1 LEAED
6 NDRSNR
12 DWACL
17 LLSQQ
22 DVDTDE
28 VRNALMAAA
37 SDGDQYVRAEAILGL
52 AQRSTELA
60 TPFVQAALSETE
72 CALQIFEAAALIADP
87 ILVGLL
93 SHWAESSDN
102 EFLDNLVLQALTAC
116 QSANPNAR

>member
-60 TPFVQAALSETE
+60 TPFVQAA
-72 CALQIFEAAALIADP
+72 
-87 ILVGLL
+87 
-93 SHWAESSDN
+93 
-102 EFLDNLVLQALTAC
+102 
-116 QSANPNAR
+116 